1 MKKMNNLITLSK
13 TTLFISLFAFTL
25 QSCERT
31 KESGIVKDK
40 IDNKVYLTPVNDTDN
55 VYRVIDFNQ
64 GYHDHTTKN
73 LYLNMNTGDTVAYYN
88 NSKNTEIIPSHHHRH
103 TGIIGG
109 SNYTTYSIIT
119 INGVDIYHLPDLV
132 KKQKEAEAIKQLQ
145 QQYQKDLDQKA
156 K

>member
-40 IDNKVYLTPVNDTDN
+40 IDNKVYLTPVNDTNN

-64 GYHDHTTKN
+64 GCHDRTTQN
-73 LYLNMNTGDTVAYYN
+73 LYLNMNRGDTIEYYN
-88 NSKNTEIIPSHHHRH
+88 NGATEIIPTYTYEAGGTFSRRTD
-103 TGIIGG
+103 TGYNIH
-109 SNYTTYSIIT
+109 T
-119 INGVDIYHLPDLV
+119 INGVGLRDLPDLV